1 MVMSAYFKSI
11 FRSFRK
17 NTGKL
22 ISLTAVMLLAIAF
35 VAGLGT
41 LSPSVKDSL
50 SAEMNAQNVADI
62 TLKPLSAEG
71 FTAEQFEEVA
81 QSQYVSAAEKAS
93 VIEVDDGGVNTR
105 IYVYDSFNTEIN
117 RLTVTEG
124 RLPEKAGEILAER
137 ENNGTQALSVG
148 DTVTVLGKTYTVVG
162 IAANP
167 LIFDR
172 LGEPSS
178 DGETLGRIVYFC
190 SEFSAFPFPVTDIYI
205 RLDGLENRDF
215 FSDGYL
221 EYAASRAEL
230 LQSEAGESTVALT
243 LKENKSYMTA
253 DSYCEKVS
261 AIAFV
266 FPAFFILVAALV
278 VMTTMTRMIEE
289 ERAMIGCVLSLG
301 SGDGK
306 IMFKY
311 LFMASGCCIAAA
323 AAGFAAGLTVL
334 PAVILPAFDSVF
346 FMPALTGRV
355 YPLLGIVSFAAM
367 AAVVLTVTAVVCKG
381 RLKEQPANLLIAK
394 APKPGKKIFLE
405 RIGFFWKRLS
415 FKYKSSIRN
424 IFRYKKHL
432 AMTIVSVAGAT
443 ALVFAGFVLLN
454 VANSMH
460 SGSFVGFEDSLKPI
474 SVAIIIFAL
483 LLCGFVIYNLTNMNI
498 GERKREI
505 ATLDVLGYRKS
516 EILGYIYREIML
528 MVAFGALVGVGLG
541 CILVQA
547 VLSYLDFGSLADA
560 EWYSYIAS
568 FALVLV
574 FAGGTDLLLSQKIL
588 GIDMAS
594 SLKAND

>member
-1 MVMSAYFKSI
+1 M
-11 FRSFRK
+11 
-17 NTGKL
+17 
-22 ISLTAVMLLAIAF
+22 
-35 VAGLGT
+35 
-41 LSPSVKDSL
+41 
-50 SAEMNAQNVADI
+50 
-62 TLKPLSAEG
+62 
-71 FTAEQFEEVA
+71 
-81 QSQYVSAAEKAS
+81 
-93 VIEVDDGGVNTR
+93 
-105 IYVYDSFNTEIN
+105 
-117 RLTVTEG
+117 
-124 RLPEKAGEILAER
+124 
-137 ENNGTQALSVG
+137 
-148 DTVTVLGKTYTVVG
+148 
-162 IAANP
+162 
-167 LIFDR
+167 IFDR
-172 LGEPSS
+172 LGEPSSS
-178 DGETLGRIVYFC
+178 DGETLGRIVYFS
-190 SEFSAFPFPVTDIYI
+190 SEFSALSFPVTDIYI
-205 RLDGLENRDF
+205 RLNGLEERDF

-230 LQSEAGESTVALT
+230 VQAEAGENVAALT

-289 ERAMIGCVLSLG
+289 ERATIGCMLSLG
-301 SGDGK
+301 AGDGK

-311 LFMASGCCIAAA
+311 LFMASVCCLFAG
-323 AAGFAAGLTVL
+323 AAGFAVGLTVL
-334 PAVILPAFDSVF
+334 PAVILPVFDSVF
-346 FMPALTGRV
+346 FMPALTGTV
-355 YPLLGIVSFAAM
+355 HPLLGLVSFAAM
-367 AAVVLTVTAVVCKG
+367 AAVVLAVTAFVCKN
-381 RLKEQPANLLIAK
+381 RLQEQPANLLIAK

-443 ALVFAGFVLLN
+443 ALVFAGFALLN

-460 SGSFVGFEDSLKPI
+460 SGSFAGFEDSLKPI

-505 ATLDVLGYRKS
+505 ATLDVLGYRKG

-528 MVAFGALVGVGLG
+528 MAAFGALVGVGLG

-560 EWYSYIAS
+560 EWYSYLAS

-574 FAGGTDLLLSQKIL
+574 FTGGTDLLLSPKIL
-588 GIDMAS
+588 GVDMAS

>member
-1 MVMSAYFKSI
+1 M
-11 FRSFRK
+11 
-17 NTGKL
+17 
-22 ISLTAVMLLAIAF
+22 
-35 VAGLGT
+35 
-41 LSPSVKDSL
+41 
-50 SAEMNAQNVADI
+50 
-62 TLKPLSAEG
+62 
-71 FTAEQFEEVA
+71 
-81 QSQYVSAAEKAS
+81 
-93 VIEVDDGGVNTR
+93 
-105 IYVYDSFNTEIN
+105 
-117 RLTVTEG
+117 
-124 RLPEKAGEILAER
+124 
-137 ENNGTQALSVG
+137 
-148 DTVTVLGKTYTVVG
+148 
-162 IAANP
+162 
-167 LIFDR
+167 
-172 LGEPSS
+172 
-178 DGETLGRIVYFC
+178 
-190 SEFSAFPFPVTDIYI
+190 
-205 RLDGLENRDF
+205 
-215 FSDGYL
+215 
-221 EYAASRAEL
+221 
-230 LQSEAGESTVALT
+230 
-243 LKENKSYMTA
+243 
-253 DSYCEKVS
+253 
-261 AIAFV
+261 
-266 FPAFFILVAALV
+266 
-278 VMTTMTRMIEE
+278 
-289 ERAMIGCVLSLG
+289 
-301 SGDGK
+301 
-306 IMFKY
+306 
-311 LFMASGCCIAAA
+311 
-323 AAGFAAGLTVL
+323 
-334 PAVILPAFDSVF
+334 
-346 FMPALTGRV
+346 
-355 YPLLGIVSFAAM
+355 GIVSFAAM
-367 AAVVLTVTAVVCKG
+367 AAVVLAVTAVVCKN

-443 ALVFAGFVLLN
+443 ALVFAGFALLN

-574 FAGGTDLLLSQKIL
+574 FAGGTDLLLSPKML